1 MKLKRKYARLIII
14 LLALDVLFVLLGHLL
29 VRWYAPAFLVIAD
42 ACAIVTLSLLT
53 PYLWLRLL
61 LCPDCGWGVVWPY
74 WKVSES
80 HEQVCVKCGKPF
92 VFDDEE
98 DAFKE

>member
-61 LCPDCGWGVVWPY
+61 LWPY
-74 WKVSES
+74 WKASES
-80 HEQVCVKCGKPF
+80 HEQFCVKCGKPF

>member
-61 LCPDCGWGVVWPY
+61 LCPHCGRGVARPY
-74 WKVSES
+74 WRASES
-80 HEQVCVKCGKPF
+80 HQQFCTKCGKPF
-92 VFDDEE
+92 VFDDDPGEN
-98 DAFKE
+98 KT